1 MTHDWLSGSMVAL
14 VTPFSADGSVDEKAL
29 ERLIERQI
37 AGRTSA
43 LVVAGTTGEAAALTE
58 DEHIDVIERAVQM
71 ASGRV
76 AVVGGV
82 GANVTR
88 DAVRLAER
96 CLEVGVQGVMATTG
110 YYNKPNR
117 EGLLAHYSALC
128 SATDLPVIL
137 YNVPG
142 RTVTD
147 LDEGLIAELAQLP
160 NAVALKDASGDL
172 ARVARHRLSVPEGF
186 ALISG
191 EDITAVGFNAMG
203 GTGCISVSAN
213 VAPAQCSEMQRA
225 CAEGRWADAL
235 ALQDALTP
243 LHDAMFSDASPAP
256 AKYALARLGLIEEH
270 LRLPMTP
277 AREDARRK
285 VDAALNR
292 LNLEG

>member
-1 MTHDWLSGSMVAL
+1 MTHAWLSGSMVAL

-37 AGRTSA
+37 AGRTTA
-43 LVVAGTTGEAAALTE
+43 LVVAGTTGEAATLTD
-58 DEHIDVIERAVQM
+58 DEHIGVIARA
-71 ASGRV
+71 AEIAAGRI

-88 DAVRLAER
+88 DAVNLAER
-96 CLEVGVQGVMATTG
+96 CRDSGVDGVMATTG

-117 EGLLAHYSALC
+117 EGLLAHYRALC
-128 SATDLPVIL
+128 EATDLPVIL

-147 LDEGLIAELAQLP
+147 LDEALVGELAHLP
-160 NAVALKDASGDL
+160 NAAALKDASGDL
-172 ARVARHRLSVPEGF
+172 ARVARHRLVVPEDF
-186 ALISG
+186 VLLSG

-203 GTGCISVSAN
+203 GSGCISVSAN
-213 VAPAQCSEMQRA
+213 VAPALCSKMQRA
-225 CAEGRWADAL
+225 CADGRWPDAL

-243 LHDAMFSDASPAP
+243 LHDAMFADASPGP
-256 AKYALARLGLIEEH
+256 AKYALARLGLIEEA

-277 AREDARRK
+277 AREEARRK
-285 VDAALNR
+285 VDAALDR